1 MAEKKERKAPTRKD
15 PKLYAHVVEYGSE
28 ALGIKGMNI
37 PPRPMFGRTLDDYL
51 PKFQEKVNKAQA
63 AILAAWS

>member
-1 MAEKKERKAPTRKD
+1 MAEKKERKAPIRKD
-15 PKLYAHVVEYGSE
+15 PKIYTHTIEYGY
-28 ALGIKGMNI
+28 APKNI
-37 PPRPMFGRTLDDYL
+37 PPRPLFGRTLDDYL

>member
-1 MAEKKERKAPTRKD
+1 MAEKKERKAPIRKD
-15 PKLYAHVVEYGSE
+15 PKIYAGVVEYGWPE
-28 ALGIKGMNI
+28 KNI
-37 PPRPMFGRTLDDYL
+37 PARPMFGRTLDDYL